1 MDFGDVG
8 LCGIT
13 KYICERKQRYK
24 IALKRMP
31 SYQILLF
38 GIAKDLLKSDKI
50 SYSVEELVSAGDLL
64 AQLKKNYPVLS
75 ELPSLRIAVD
85 HHFPKPEFLV
95 EENMEIALIP
105 PVSGG

>member
-1 MDFGDVG
+1 M
-8 LCGIT
+8 T
-13 KYICERKQRYK
+13 
-24 IALKRMP
+24 
-31 SYQILLF
+31 
-38 GIAKDLLKSDKI
+38 
-50 SYSVEELVSAGDLL
+50 AGALL
-64 AQLKKNYPVLS
+64 AHLKNTYPDLA

>member
-1 MDFGDVG
+1 
-8 LCGIT
+8 
-13 KYICERKQRYK
+13 
-24 IALKRMP
+24 MP

-50 SYSVEELVSAGDLL
+50 SYTVEQKMSAGDLL
-64 AQLKKNYPVLS
+64 TDLKNSYPVLGD
-75 ELPSLRIAVD
+75 LPSLRIAVD

>member
-1 MDFGDVG
+1 
-8 LCGIT
+8 
-13 KYICERKQRYK
+13 
-24 IALKRMP
+24 MP

-50 SYSVEELVSAGDLL
+50 SFPVEQIMSAGDLL
-64 AQLKKNYPVLS
+64 AHLKNTYPVLG
-75 ELPSLRIAVD
+75 ELPSLRIAVE

>member
-1 MDFGDVG
+1 MEFGGVG
-8 LCGIT
+8 LCGIS
-13 KYICERKQRYK
+13 KYICVRKQRYK

-50 SYSVEELVSAGDLL
+50 TCSVGQRMTAGALL
-64 AQLKKNYPVLS
+64 AHLKNTYPDLG

>member
-1 MDFGDVG
+1 M
-8 LCGIT
+8 
-13 KYICERKQRYK
+13 
-24 IALKRMP
+24 
-31 SYQILLF
+31 
-38 GIAKDLLKSDKI
+38 
-50 SYSVEELVSAGDLL
+50 EELVSAGDLL

>member
-1 MDFGDVG
+1 
-8 LCGIT
+8 
-13 KYICERKQRYK
+13 
-24 IALKRMP
+24 MP

-50 SYSVEELVSAGDLL
+50 SYTVEQIMSAGDLL
-64 AQLKKNYPVLS
+64 TDLKTSYPVLGD
-75 ELPSLRIAVD
+75 LPSLRIAVD
-85 HHFPKPEFLV
+85 HHFPKPEYLV

>member
-1 MDFGDVG
+1 
-8 LCGIT
+8 
-13 KYICERKQRYK
+13 
-24 IALKRMP
+24 MP

-38 GIAKDLLKSDKI
+38 GNAKDLLKSDKI
-50 SYSVEELVSAGDLL
+50 SYAEEQRISAGDLL
-64 AQLKKNYPVLS
+64 SKLKNSYPVLG

>member
-1 MDFGDVG
+1 
-8 LCGIT
+8 
-13 KYICERKQRYK
+13 
-24 IALKRMP
+24 MP

-50 SYSVEELVSAGDLL
+50 SYAVEQRISAGDLL
-64 AQLKKNYPVLS
+64 SKLKNSYPVLG

>member
-1 MDFGDVG
+1 
-8 LCGIT
+8 
-13 KYICERKQRYK
+13 
-24 IALKRMP
+24 MP

-38 GIAKDLLKSDKI
+38 GISKDLLKSDQI
-50 SYSVEELVSAGDLL
+50 SYTVEQLISAGDLL
-64 AQLKKNYPVLS
+64 KSLKNSYPALG

-85 HHFPKPEFLV
+85 HHFPKPDFLV